1 MKIGDLVRVKH
12 TDSDIR
18 NRNAGIILKFDA
30 CFFGS
35 TRGDKIRITQ
45 VLWDDKPAWIDSGR
59 IELIKNV

>member
-18 NRNAGIILKFDA
+18 NRTSGIVIRFDTY
-30 CFFGS
+30 FLQVS
-35 TRGDKIRITQ
+35 RDKAYITE